1 MSTGSSQPSQDQW
14 LHQVIDNR
22 YRILERIGR
31 GGMGT
36 VYKVEHTQM
45 GKIAAVKLL
54 HANLA
59 NDKDL
64 IKRFHREA
72 TAISRLNHPN
82 IVQVFDFGR
91 VRNSVYLV
99 MEFLKGEDLCRIL
112 MRDGPLDVERCVPIL
127 CQVCDA
133 LAEAH
138 GLNIIHRDLKPENV
152 RVSRTLDGNDFIKV
166 LDFGLAKIVEEEEE
180 QAGSITARGSL
191 VGTPYYMAP
200 EMIRG
205 RAMDHRVDIYSM
217 GALAYRML
225 TAQNAFV
232 AKTPIG
238 VLTKHIS
245 EELSPPSTRVPEAN
259 IPPLMDAVV
268 IKAMAKDPKERYQS
282 AQALKK
288 DLIQVQKQLL
298 RQDSS
303 LIRIGPHPSGGAEVG
318 QQRRHSDSQTAIE
331 DRAVVKRLPTGQ
343 YLAVPAL
350 ALSKEDLA
358 FEKKLRR
365 GRYLNWLLPIPII
378 AAVAFAVY
386 WFGMREVK
394 EFAPLQE
401 VEPNN
406 ELKHATLVSRAKP
419 IRGKVGK
426 RLSSTQSDF
435 DWYKLHIKSPT
446 PQSLLLRVTGVPNM
460 DTTLELYDAA
470 GGRVARADSTGK
482 GLGEVI
488 TNRVVDPGFYF
499 VLVREVWIQG
509 TPPSENS
516 TDTYTLSVAWEPRG
530 ERWELEPN
538 QTPKDALSIKP
549 GASVRGYLGEVT
561 DQDLYKVEGD
571 KGKLAGLITG
581 VDGVDLVLEVT
592 RDGGKKVVVD
602 KESISAGEEFHG
614 VRISPKR
621 PVLIRVRRK
630 NNKKLQHRVQTKGL
644 EKTYSLKTWI
654 VPGK

>member
-1 MSTGSSQPSQDQW
+1 
-14 LHQVIDNR
+14 
-22 YRILERIGR
+22 
-31 GGMGT
+31 MGT

-45 GKIAAVKLL
+45 GKIAAIKLL

-91 VRNSVYLV
+91 VHNSVYLV
-99 MEFLKGEDLCRIL
+99 MEFLKGEDLGRIL
-112 MRDGPLDVERCVPIL
+112 MRDGPLLVQRCVPVL
-127 CQVCDA
+127 CQICDA

-152 RVSRTLDGNDFIKV
+152 RISRTLDGNDFVKV

-180 QAGSITARGSL
+180 AAGAITARGSL

-205 RAMDHRVDIYSM
+205 RAMDQRVDIYSL
-217 GALAYRML
+217 GALAFRML

-245 EELSPPSTRVPEAN
+245 EELAPPSSRLPEAN
-259 IPPLMDAVV
+259 IPPLMDAIV
-268 IKAMAKDPKERYQS
+268 IKTMAKDPAERYQS

-303 LIRIGPHPSGGAEVG
+303 LIRIGPHPSGGTEVG
-318 QQRRHSDSQTAIE
+318 QQRRQSDAQTAAE

-343 YLAVPAL
+343 YLAVPAI

-358 FEKKLRR
+358 FEKKIRR
-365 GRYLNWLLPIPII
+365 GRYMNWLLPIPII
-378 AAVAFAVY
+378 AMVALAVY
-386 WFGMREVK
+386 WFGIREVK
-394 EFAPLQE
+394 TYAPLNE

-406 ELKHATLVSRAKP
+406 ELKFATLVGPDKP

-426 RLSSTQSDF
+426 RLSSTQSDH
-435 DWYKLHIKSPT
+435 DWYKLHVDALK
-446 PQSLLLRVTGVPNM
+446 PQMLQLRVSRVPNM
-460 DTTLELYDAA
+460 DITLELYDAA
-470 GGRVARADSTGK
+470 GGRIALADSAHK
-482 GLGEVI
+482 GIGEII

-499 VLVREVWIQG
+499 ILVREVWLQG
-509 TPPSENS
+509 VPPSENS
-516 TDTYTLSVAWEPRG
+516 TDIYSLSVRWEPREEG
-530 ERWELEPN
+530 WELEPN
-538 QTPKDALSIKP
+538 QQNKDALTIKP
-549 GASVRGYLGEVT
+549 GTSVRGYLGSVS
-561 DQDLYKVEGD
+561 DRDLYKVEGD
-571 KGKLAGLITG
+571 KGKLAGLVTG
-581 VDGVDLVLEVT
+581 IDGVDLVMEIT
-592 RDGGKKVVVD
+592 PDGGKTVVVD
-602 KESISAGEEFHG
+602 KETTSSGEEFHG
-614 VRISPKR
+614 VKVAPGK
-621 PVLIRVRRK
+621 PVIIGLRRK
-630 NNKKLQHRVQTKGL
+630 NAKKLNHRVQAKSL

>member
-1 MSTGSSQPSQDQW
+1 MSTGSSQPTQDQW

-22 YRILERIGR
+22 YRILERVGR

-99 MEFLKGEDLCRIL
+99 MEFLKGEDLGHIL
-112 MRDGPLDVERCVPIL
+112 MRDGPLPVQRSVPIL
-127 CQVCDA
+127 CQICDA

-152 RVSRTLDGNDFIKV
+152 RICRTLDGNDFIKV
-166 LDFGLAKIVEEEEE
+166 LDFGLAKIMEEDEE
-180 QAGSITARGSL
+180 QTGTITARGSL

-205 RAMDHRVDIYSM
+205 RAMDQRVDIYSL
-217 GALAYRML
+217 GALAFRML

-245 EELSPPSTRVPEAN
+245 EELKPPSTRLPEAN
-259 IPPLMDAVV
+259 IPPLMDAIV
-268 IKAMAKDPKERYQS
+268 IKAMAKEPEERYQS

-288 DLIQVQKQLL
+288 DLVQVQKQLL

-303 LIRIGPHPSGGAEVG
+303 LIRIGPHPSEGTEVG
-318 QQRRHSDSQTAIE
+318 QQRRQSDGQTNAE

-343 YLAVPAL
+343 YLAVPAI

-358 FEKKLRR
+358 FETKLRR
-365 GRYLNWLLPIPII
+365 GRYLQWLLPIPLF

-394 EFAPLQE
+394 TYAPLNE

-406 ELKHATLVSRAKP
+406 EMKIATLVGPEKP

-426 RLSSTQSDF
+426 RLSSSQSDH
-435 DWYKLHIKSPT
+435 DWYKLHLNAKT
-446 PQSLLLRVTGVPNM
+446 PQALQLRVTGVPNM
-460 DTTLELYDAA
+460 DITLELYDAA
-470 GGRVARADSTGK
+470 GGRISRADSTAK
-482 GLGEVI
+482 GIGEII
-488 TNRVVDPGFYF
+488 TNRVVDPGFYYI
-499 VLVREVWIQG
+499 LVREVWLQNV
-509 TPPSENS
+509 PPSENS
-516 TDTYTLSVAWEPRG
+516 TDTYSLTVRWEPV
-530 ERWELEPN
+530 EKDWELEPN
-538 QTPKDALSIKP
+538 QADKDALTIQP
-549 GASVRGYLGEVT
+549 GTNVRGYLGAVT
-561 DQDLYKVEGD
+561 DQDIYKVEGD
-571 KGKLAGLITG
+571 KGRLAGLVTG
-581 VDGVDLVLEVT
+581 VDSVDIVLEIT
-592 RDGGKKVVVD
+592 PEGRKTVVVD
-602 KESISAGEEFHG
+602 KESTSSGEEFHG
-614 VRISPKR
+614 IKIAPGK
-621 PVLIRVRRK
+621 PVSLKIRRK
-630 NNKKLQHRVQTKGL
+630 GTDKLTHKVQARGL

>member
-1 MSTGSSQPSQDQW
+1 MSTGSSQPTQDPW

-22 YRILERIGR
+22 YRVQERIGR

-45 GKIAAVKLL
+45 GKIAAIKLL

-91 VRNSVYLV
+91 VQNSVYLV
-99 MEFLKGEDLCRIL
+99 MEFLKGEDLGRIL
-112 MRDGPLDVERCVPIL
+112 MRDGPLLVSRCVPIL

-166 LDFGLAKIVEEEEE
+166 LDFGLAKIVEEDE
-180 QAGSITARGSL
+180 QEAGAITARGSL

-205 RAMDHRVDIYSM
+205 RAMDQRVDIYSL
-217 GALAYRML
+217 GALAFRML

-245 EELSPPSTRVPEAN
+245 EELSPPSSRLPEAN
-259 IPPLMDAVV
+259 IPPLMDAIV
-268 IKAMAKDPKERYQS
+268 IKAMAKDPDQRYQS

-288 DLIQVQKQLL
+288 DLVQVQKQLL

-303 LIRIGPHPSGGAEVG
+303 LIRIGPHPSGGTEVG
-318 QQRRHSDSQTAIE
+318 QQRRQSDAQTAAE

-343 YLAVPAL
+343 YLAVPAI

-365 GRYLNWLLPIPII
+365 GRYLNWLMPIPLI

-394 EFAPLQE
+394 TYAPLSE

-406 ELKHATLVSRAKP
+406 EPKVATLVTPDKP

-426 RLSSTQSDF
+426 RLSATQSDH
-435 DWYKLHIKSPT
+435 DWYKLHVKAKA
-446 PQSLLLRVTGVPNM
+446 PQQLQLRVSHVPNM
-460 DTTLELYDAA
+460 DITLELYDAA
-470 GGRVARADSTGK
+470 GGRISRADASGK
-482 GLGEVI
+482 GIGEII
-488 TNRVVDPGFYF
+488 TNRVVDPGFYY
-499 VLVREVWIQG
+499 VLVREVWLQNV
-509 TPPSENS
+509 PPSENS
-516 TDTYTLSVAWEPRG
+516 TDSYSLAVRWEPR
-530 ERWELEPN
+530 EESWELEPN
-538 QTPKDALSIKP
+538 HKDKDALAIKP
-549 GASVRGYLGEVT
+549 GTSVRGYLGTVT

-571 KGKLAGLITG
+571 KGKLAGLVTGIEG
-581 VDGVDLVLEVT
+581 VDIVLEIT
-592 RDGGKKVVVD
+592 PDGGKTRKVD
-602 KESISAGEEFHG
+602 KESTSSGEEFHA
-614 VRISPKR
+614 VKISPDK
-621 PVLIRVRRK
+621 PVLLRIRRK
-630 NNKKLQHRVQTKGL
+630 NTRKLAHKVEARGL